1 MAYAQWVSIKII
13 AHGTTLRIKN
23 AKLRWGKFHQTGNKE
38 VEISPDDIN
47 KITIEPKRE
56 TFINSC
62 GRSDSGSGTEGD
74 FDIFDGDT
82 KVGHYHWD
90 CPWTQKKNTST
101 WTPDSSEGYLTQV
114 AGANLDSGALGNIT
128 IECVKK
134 RD

>member
-23 AKLRWGKFHQTGNKE
+23 VKLNWGKFHQTGNKE

-56 TFINSC
+56 TVINSC
-62 GRSDSGSGTEGD
+62 GRSDAGSGTEGN
-74 FDIFDGDT
+74 FDIFDGDI
-82 KVGHYHWD
+82 KVGNYYWE
-90 CPWTQKKNTST
+90 CPWGSKKNTSR
-101 WTPDSSEGYLTQV
+101 WTPDSSEGYVTQV
-114 AGANLDSGALGNIT
+114 TGGSLDSGALGNIT
-128 IECVKK
+128 IKCVKE